1 MAKIVDIACVVDDD
15 VVYVYGI
22 KKMLKKNPLC
32 KELKVFNNG
41 FDAIEFFKDKTNNNK
56 DIPDIIIL
64 DINMPVMD
72 GWEFLEEFIPLQPK
86 LGKQVIIYMVS
97 SSIDKHDIEKAKQ
110 ISAVSDYIV
119 KPITE
124 DKLQQLF
131 KAA

>member
-15 VVYVYGI
+15 AVYIYGI

-32 KELKVFNNG
+32 RELKVFTNG
-41 FDAIEFFKDKTNNNK
+41 FDAIEFFKDKTNADK

-86 LGKQVIIYMVS
+86 LGKKVIIYMVS

-110 ISAVSDYIV
+110 ISVVSDYVV

-131 KAA
+131 QAA